1 MLCRLQVF
9 ENIKRKGCVKPSL
22 INNGSGTDNN
32 WYPRKLIIFQG
43 YCVRFFYL
51 NVEADSNDIFNTG
64 EDQAYDWCVALK
76 KSYTQPVYIIFV
88 SLIEEESEDYI
99 TKIDTVKVTVER
111 LVDYNWQKE
120 LFPITIPGHTK
131 PFREQTQ

>member
-1 MLCRLQVF
+1 MD
-9 ENIKRKGCVKPSL
+9 S
-22 INNGSGTDNN
+22 
-32 WYPRKLIIFQG
+32 
-43 YCVRFFYL
+43 
-51 NVEADSNDIFNTG
+51 DSNDIFNNG
-64 EDQAYDWCVALK
+64 EDQEYDWSVTLK
-76 KSYTQPVYIIFV
+76 KNYTQPVYIIFV